1 MYRSSLALYN
11 NTALNCPTFNT
22 EDEMLESWRWFGP
35 QDPVTLSH
43 ARQAGAHGIV
53 TALHHLYDGRVWT
66 PDDIAERMALVRN
79 AGMVWSVC
87 ESIPVNS
94 AIKLRNENWRRYVD
108 AWKQSLANLGKGGV
122 PVVCYNFMPVVD
134 WTRTNLLYPT
144 PVGGLALRF
153 DMIDFIAYDAFVLK
167 RPGAE
172 AGYEGALVEAA
183 RKRLEGMSEHDVETL
198 ERNIIAGLPGGEDS
212 YTRETIRRHITSF
225 DDLSDDD
232 MRSNLVEF
240 LKEVVPVAV
249 ENNVRLAIH
258 PDDPPFS
265 LFGLPRVVSKTEDLD
280 VLLAAVDHTANGI
293 TLCAGSYGSR
303 HGNDVVAIADRF
315 AERIHFAHLRNV
327 SKEPDGSFIESEH
340 LAGDV
345 NMVSL
350 ISVLR
355 REERRRAASGRTDS
369 VIPMR
374 PDHGHL
380 LIDDQ
385 TKKVNPGYSCIGR
398 LKGLAELRGVIA
410 AVDQLD
416 VQAA

>member
-1 MYRSSLALYN
+1 
-11 NTALNCPTFNT
+11 
-22 EDEMLESWRWFGP
+22 MLESWRWFGP

-43 ARQAGAHGIV
+43 ARQAGAHGVV
-53 TALHHLYDGRVWT
+53 TALHHIYDGRIWS
-66 PDDIAERMALVRN
+66 PEDIAERMTLVQK
-79 AGMVWSVC
+79 AGMTWSVC

-94 AIKLRNENWRRYVD
+94 AIKLRNANWRRYVD
-108 AWKQSLANLGKGGV
+108 AWKESLANLGKGGV

-144 PVGGLALRF
+144 EAGGFALRF
-153 DMIDFIAYDAFVLK
+153 DMVDFAAYDLFVLK
-167 RPGAE
+167 RRAAE
-172 AGYEGALVEAA
+172 ESYDPALIEAA
-183 RKRLEGMSEHDVETL
+183 RRRLVGMGEDQVLTL
-198 ERNIIAGLPGGEDS
+198 EKNIIAGLPGGEDS
-212 YTRETIRRHITSF
+212 HTRETIRGHIAAF
-225 DDLSDDD
+225 DEISDED
-232 MRSNLVEF
+232 MRANLIEF
-240 LKEVVPVAV
+240 LKEVVPIAV

-265 LFGLPRVVSKTEDLD
+265 LFGLPRVVSKAEDIGTILS
-280 VLLAAVDHTANGI
+280 AVNEAANGI

-303 HGNDVVAIADRF
+303 QGNDVVAMAERF
-315 AERIHFAHLRNV
+315 AGRIHFAHLRNV
-327 SKEPDGSFIESEH
+327 SKEPDGSFVESEH

-355 REERRRAASGRTDS
+355 REERRRADAGRTDS

-385 TKKVNPGYSCIGR
+385 TKTVNPGYSCIGR

>member
-1 MYRSSLALYN
+1 
-11 NTALNCPTFNT
+11 
-22 EDEMLESWRWFGP
+22 MLESWRWFGP
-35 QDPVTLSH
+35 EDPVTLSH
-43 ARQAGAHGIV
+43 ARQAGALGVV
-53 TALHHLYDGRVWT
+53 TALHHIYDGRAWT
-66 PDDIAERMALVRN
+66 PDDVAERMAIVKK

-87 ESIPVNS
+87 ESIPVTS
-94 AIKLRNENWRRYVD
+94 AVKLRNASWRRYVD
-108 AWKQSLANLGKGGV
+108 AWKISLANLGKGGV

-134 WTRTNLLYPT
+134 WTRTELRYLT
-144 PVGGLALRF
+144 EAGGLALRF
-153 DMIDFIAYDAFVLK
+153 DMIDFIAYDVFVLK
-167 RPGAE
+167 RHAAE
-172 AGYEGALVEAA
+172 TNYPAAAVEAA
-183 RKRLEGMSEHDVETL
+183 QKRLATMSDEQIASL
-198 ERNIIAGLPGGEDS
+198 ERNIIAGLPGGEGIH
-212 YTRETIRRHITSF
+212 TRETIRSEIAAF
-225 DDLSDDD
+225 SDISSDD
-232 MRSNLVEF
+232 MRGNLTEF
-240 LKEVVPVAV
+240 LKEIVPVAA

-265 LFGLPRVVSKTEDLD
+265 LFGLPRVVSTPSDIEAILR
-280 VLLAAVDHTANGI
+280 AVDEEANGI

-303 HGNDVVAIADRF
+303 PDNDVVEMAKRF
-315 AERIHFAHLRNV
+315 AARIHFTHLRNV

-355 REERRRAASGRTDS
+355 AEERRRLAAGRADS

-385 TKKVNPGYSCIGR
+385 QKKVNPGYSCIGR

-410 AVDQLD
+410 AVDQLTGNTL
-416 VQAA
+416 

>member
-1 MYRSSLALYN
+1 
-11 NTALNCPTFNT
+11 
-22 EDEMLESWRWFGP
+22 MLESWRWFGP
-35 QDPVTLSH
+35 EDPVKLSH

-53 TALHHLYDGRVWT
+53 TALHHIYDGRVWT
-66 PDDIAERMALVRN
+66 PDDVAERMALVRK
-79 AGMVWSVC
+79 AGVVWSVC

-94 AIKLRNENWRRYVD
+94 AIKLRNEKWRSYVD
-108 AWKQSLANLGKGGV
+108 AWKKSLANLGKGGV

-144 PVGGLALRF
+144 EAGGFALRF
-153 DMIDFIAYDAFVLK
+153 DMIDFVAYDAFVLK
-167 RPGAE
+167 RKDAE
-172 AGYEGALVEAA
+172 GSYAPDVIEAA
-183 RKRLEGMSEHDVETL
+183 RKRLAGMSDSDILTL
-198 ERNIIAGLPGGEDS
+198 EKNIIAGLPGGEDS
-212 YTRETIRRHITSF
+212 HTRETIRGHIAAF
-225 DDLSDDD
+225 DDVSDED
-232 MRSNLVEF
+232 MRANLVEF
-240 LKEVVPVAV
+240 LREVVPVAA

-265 LFGLPRVVSKTEDLD
+265 LFGLPRVVSKVED
-280 VLLAAVDHTANGI
+280 VETLLAAVDHEANGI

-303 HGNDVVAIADRF
+303 HGNDVVAMASRF
-315 AERIHFAHLRNV
+315 ASRIHFAHLRNV
-327 SKEPDGSFIESEH
+327 SKEADGSFVESEH
-340 LAGDV
+340 LGGDV

-355 REERRRAASGRTDS
+355 KEERRRAAEGRADH

-385 TKKVNPGYSCIGR
+385 EKKVNPGYSCIGR

-410 AVDQLD
+410 AVDQFSTE
-416 VQAA
+416 AA

>member
-1 MYRSSLALYN
+1 
-11 NTALNCPTFNT
+11 
-22 EDEMLESWRWFGP
+22 MLESWRWFGP

-43 ARQAGAHGIV
+43 ARQAGAHGVV
-53 TALHHLYDGRVWT
+53 TALHHIYDGRIWT
-66 PDDIAERMALVRN
+66 PEDIAERMALVQK
-79 AGMVWSVC
+79 AGMIWSVC

-108 AWKQSLANLGKGGV
+108 AWKESLANLGKGGV

-144 PVGGLALRF
+144 EAGGFALRF
-153 DMIDFIAYDAFVLK
+153 DMIDFAAYDLFVLK
-167 RPGAE
+167 RRAAE
-172 AGYEGALVEAA
+172 ESYDPAVVEAA
-183 RKRLEGMSEHDVETL
+183 RRRLAGMSEDQVLTL
-198 ERNIIAGLPGGEDS
+198 ENNIIAGLPGGEDS
-212 YTRETIRRHITSF
+212 HTRETIRGHIAAF
-225 DDLSDDD
+225 DEISDED
-232 MRSNLVEF
+232 MRANLIEF

-265 LFGLPRVVSKTEDLD
+265 LFGLPRVVSKAEDIEAI
-280 VLLAAVDHTANGI
+280 LAAVNEAANGI

-303 HGNDVVAIADRF
+303 QGNDVVAMAERF
-315 AERIHFAHLRNV
+315 AGRIHFAHLRNV
-327 SKEPDGSFIESEH
+327 SKGSDGSFTESEH

-355 REERRRAASGRTDS
+355 REERRRADAGRADS
-369 VIPMR
+369 IIPMR

-385 TKKVNPGYSCIGR
+385 TKTVNPGYSCIGR

-410 AVDQLD
+410 AVDQLG

>member
-1 MYRSSLALYN
+1 
-11 NTALNCPTFNT
+11 
-22 EDEMLESWRWFGP
+22 MLESWRWFGP
-35 QDPVTLSH
+35 EDPVTLSH
-43 ARQAGAHGIV
+43 ARQAGALGVV
-53 TALHHLYDGRVWT
+53 TALHHIYDGRAWT
-66 PDDIAERMALVRN
+66 PDDVAERMAIVKK

-87 ESIPVNS
+87 ESIPVTS
-94 AIKLRNENWRRYVD
+94 AIKLRNASWRRYVD
-108 AWKQSLANLGKGGV
+108 AWKISLANLGKGGV

-134 WTRTNLLYPT
+134 WTRTELRYLT
-144 PVGGLALRF
+144 EAGGLALRF
-153 DMIDFIAYDAFVLK
+153 DMIDFIAYDVFVLK
-167 RPGAE
+167 RHAAE
-172 AGYEGALVEAA
+172 TSYPAA
-183 RKRLEGMSEHDVETL
+183 AVAAAQKRLAVMNEDQIVSLEG
-198 ERNIIAGLPGGEDS
+198 NIIAGLPGGEGIH
-212 YTRETIRRHITSF
+212 TRETIRGEIAAFSEI
-225 DDLSDDD
+225 SSDD
-232 MRSNLVEF
+232 MRANLLEF
-240 LKEVVPVAV
+240 LKEIVPVAA

-265 LFGLPRVVSKTEDLD
+265 LFGLPRVVSTPSDIQAILG
-280 VLLAAVDHTANGI
+280 AVDDESNGI

-303 HGNDVVAIADRF
+303 PDNDVVAMAKRF
-315 AERIHFAHLRNV
+315 AARIHFTHLRNV

-355 REERRRAASGRTDS
+355 AEERRRAAAGRADS

-385 TKKVNPGYSCIGR
+385 QKKVNPGYSCIGR

-410 AVDQLD
+410 AVDQLTGNTL
-416 VQAA
+416 

>member
-1 MYRSSLALYN
+1 
-11 NTALNCPTFNT
+11 
-22 EDEMLESWRWFGP
+22 MLESWRWFGP
-35 QDPVTLSH
+35 DDPVTLSH
-43 ARQAGAHGIV
+43 ARQAGAKGIV
-53 TALHHLYDGRVWT
+53 TALHHIYDGRAWT
-66 PDDIAERMALVRN
+66 ADDISERMALVKK

-94 AIKLRNENWRRYVD
+94 AIKLRGADWRRYVD
-108 AWKQSLANLGKGGV
+108 SWKTSLANLGKGGV

-144 PVGGLALRF
+144 EVGGFALRF
-153 DMIDFIAYDAFVLK
+153 DMIDFAAYDLFVLK
-167 RPGAE
+167 RRAAE
-172 AGYEGALVEAA
+172 DSYDATVVEDA
-183 RKRLEGMSEHDVETL
+183 RKRLDGMNEDQILTL
-198 ERNIIAGLPGGEDS
+198 EKNIIAGLPGGEDS
-212 YTRETIRRHITSF
+212 HTRETIRGHIAAF
-225 DDLSDDD
+225 DELSDDD
-232 MRSNLVEF
+232 MRANLVAF
-240 LKEVVPVAV
+240 LEEIVPVAADSGV
-249 ENNVRLAIH
+249 KLAIH

-265 LFGLPRVVSKTEDLD
+265 LFGLPRVVSQAGDIETILG
-280 VLLAAVDHTANGI
+280 AVDDPANGI

-303 HGNDVVAIADRF
+303 PGNDVVAMARQFAD
-315 AERIHFAHLRNV
+315 RIHFAHLRNV
-327 SKEPDGSFIESEH
+327 TKYPDGSFMESEH

-355 REERRRAASGRTDS
+355 KEERRRESAGLPDS

-385 TKKVNPGYSCIGR
+385 TKTVNPGYSCIGR

-410 AVDQLD
+410 AVDQAQTQTL
-416 VQAA
+416 

>member
-1 MYRSSLALYN
+1 
-11 NTALNCPTFNT
+11 
-22 EDEMLESWRWFGP
+22 MLESWRWFGP

-43 ARQAGAHGIV
+43 ARQAGAHGVV
-53 TALHHLYDGRVWT
+53 TALHHIYDGRIWT
-66 PDDIAERMALVRN
+66 PEDIAERMALVQK
-79 AGMVWSVC
+79 AGMIWSVC

-108 AWKQSLANLGKGGV
+108 AWKESLANLGKGGV

-144 PVGGLALRF
+144 EAGGFALRF
-153 DMIDFIAYDAFVLK
+153 DMIDFAAYDLFVLK
-167 RPGAE
+167 RRAAE
-172 AGYEGALVEAA
+172 ESYDPAVVEAA
-183 RKRLEGMSEHDVETL
+183 RRRLAGMSEDQVLTL
-198 ERNIIAGLPGGEDS
+198 EDNIIAGLPGGEDS
-212 YTRETIRRHITSF
+212 HTRETIRGHIAAF
-225 DDLSDDD
+225 DEISDED
-232 MRSNLVEF
+232 MRANLIEF

-265 LFGLPRVVSKTEDLD
+265 LFGLPRVVSKAEDIETI
-280 VLLAAVDHTANGI
+280 LAAVNEAANGI

-303 HGNDVVAIADRF
+303 QGNDVVAMAERF
-315 AERIHFAHLRNV
+315 AGRIHFAHLRNV
-327 SKEPDGSFIESEH
+327 SKGSDGSFTESEH

-355 REERRRAASGRTDS
+355 REERRRADAGRADS
-369 VIPMR
+369 IIPMR

-385 TKKVNPGYSCIGR
+385 TKTVNPGYSCIGR

-410 AVDQLD
+410 AVDQLG